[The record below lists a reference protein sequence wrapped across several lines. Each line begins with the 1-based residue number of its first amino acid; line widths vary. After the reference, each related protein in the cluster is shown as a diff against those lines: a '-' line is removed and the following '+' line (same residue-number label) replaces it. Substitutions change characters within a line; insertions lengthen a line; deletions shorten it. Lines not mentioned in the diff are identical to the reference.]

1 LLFGQKRNKASSIE
15 NKYPHITYNGCTAH
29 GIDLV
34 LEDIGK
40 IDWVHKIV
48 NEARTN
54 ILYIITNMVCV
65 YLSVRLLL
73 IFYLFL
79 FL

>member
-1 LLFGQKRNKASSIE
+1 LFGQKRNKASSIE

-29 GIDLV
+29 GNDLV
-34 LEDIGK
+34 LENIGK

-54 ILYIITNMVCV
+54 IQFITNRHKSQALFREFSSKENK
-65 YLSVRLLL
+65 YLIS
-73 IFYLFL
+73 F
-79 FL
+79 